1 MRILVLDTIHGGNAI
16 GEAFSQRGDPVDCVD
31 VYRGE
36 SIVDITTAL
45 TKEYDLITA
54 PVHLDPDHPLLK
66 FSPAPVISHHEAV
79 YLLAGEDRPEPMIE
93 ITGARGKTTTAH
105 ALASLMGGKGILH
118 TSTGTY
124 RFPEKKLI
132 SKSSITPGSLIA
144 AIKMARET
152 GGWLIAEE
160 SLGVTG
166 IGLLSLITSSTDY
179 FFAAGKKSALL
190 TKVASTKKSKYCLL
204 AENIEEVDRENVFHI
219 EDIASCD
226 SNECCLTF
234 KGKTARFSNPL
245 LLLPGYHTPLILAA
259 AAAMILGIN
268 PEPLSSFTAIPG
280 RMSVSY
286 ENGLLIIDNANSGTN
301 IASTVEAAQY
311 ARNNTKNLSLTL
323 GIGQEDGDGAVCEG
337 FSYDQIRTAISLI
350 NPSRTIWVGPFPEKK
365 ISIPD
370 QLAPEISARA
380 ATLEEAYE
388 IALQSTDTGSIILS
402 VKTWR

>member
-16 GEAFSQRGDPVDCVD
+16 GEAFSRRGDPVDCVD

-36 SIVDITTAL
+36 SVVDVTIAL
-45 TKEYDLITA
+45 TKEYDLIAA

-79 YLLAGEDRPEPMIE
+79 YRLAGEDPPEPMIE

-105 ALASLMGGKGILH
+105 ALASLMGGTGILH

-144 AIKMARET
+144 AIKMAREIE
-152 GGWLIAEE
+152 GWLIAEE

-166 IGLLSLITSSTDY
+166 IGSLSLITSSSDY

-190 TKVASTKKSKYCLL
+190 TKVSSTKKSKYCLL
-204 AENIEEVDRENVFHI
+204 AENIDGGSRENVFHI

-226 SNECCLTF
+226 GNECCLTF
-234 KGKTARFSNPL
+234 EGKTCRFSNPL
-245 LLLPGYHTPLILAA
+245 LLMPGYHTSLILAA

-286 ENGLLIIDNANSGTN
+286 EKGLLIIDNANSGTN
-301 IASTVEAAQY
+301 IDSTIEAAEY
-311 ARNNTKNLSLTL
+311 ARNKTNNMPLTL
-323 GIGQEDGDGAVCEG
+323 IIGQEEGDGAVCDG
-337 FSYDQIRTAISLI
+337 FSFDQIRTAINLI
-350 NPSRTIWVGPFPEKK
+350 NPSRTIWVGPFPAKK

-388 IALQSTDTGSIILS
+388 IALRSTDTGSIILS

>member
-1 MRILVLDTIHGGNAI
+1 
-16 GEAFSQRGDPVDCVD
+16 
-31 VYRGE
+31 
-36 SIVDITTAL
+36 
-45 TKEYDLITA
+45 
-54 PVHLDPDHPLLK
+54 
-66 FSPAPVISHHEAV
+66 
-79 YLLAGEDRPEPMIE
+79 
-93 ITGARGKTTTAH
+93 
-105 ALASLMGGKGILH
+105 
-118 TSTGTY
+118 
-124 RFPEKKLI
+124 
-132 SKSSITPGSLIA
+132 
-144 AIKMARET
+144 
-152 GGWLIAEE
+152 
-160 SLGVTG
+160 
-166 IGLLSLITSSTDY
+166 
-179 FFAAGKKSALL
+179 
-190 TKVASTKKSKYCLL
+190 
-204 AENIEEVDRENVFHI
+204 
-219 EDIASCD
+219 
-226 SNECCLTF
+226 
-234 KGKTARFSNPL
+234 
-245 LLLPGYHTPLILAA
+245 
-259 AAAMILGIN
+259 MILGIN

-323 GIGQEDGDGAVCEG
+323 VIGQEEGDGAVCEG